1 MCKLN
6 KSLYGLKQSSR
17 AWYQQLDQYLL
28 LHQYHRL
35 ESNAN
40 IYIKREPDH
49 GFTILT
55 VYVDDCIIISTHV
68 HLIQQVKDI
77 LHKEFDMSDE
87 GEIHYILGN
96 AIIRNRTQGWII
108 LHQQKY
114 LTNKLQEFNM
124 LNCNPLSTPMQ
135 SGIRLSKDTN
145 LPGSEEPY
153 PNSQVVGSLMHAI
166 VNSRPDC
173 AYAVSSLAQ
182 YLSNPNISH
191 IQTLKRTLRYIK
203 GTLSFLH
210 QISKMCPRRFPLWIF

>member
-1 MCKLN
+1 ME
-6 KSLYGLKQSSR
+6 
-17 AWYQQLDQYLL
+17 LD
-28 LHQYHRL
+28 
-35 ESNAN
+35 AN
-40 IYIKREPDH
+40 TYIKREPDH
-49 GFTILT
+49 GFTILI
-55 VYVDDCIIISTHV
+55 VYVDDCIIVSTHV

-77 LHKEFDMSDE
+77 LHKKFDMSDE
-87 GEIHYILGN
+87 REIHYIFGN
-96 AIIRNRTQGWII
+96 AIIRNQIQGWII

-145 LPGSEEPY
+145 LPGPEEPY
-153 PNSQVVGSLMHAI
+153 PYSQVDGSLMHAI

-203 GTLSFLH
+203 GTLSFCIKYQKCAQGDVLCGFSDVDWASDKDTCRSTSGYCFLLAGGL
-210 QISKMCPRRFPLWIF
+210 IS